1 MFMQVRY
8 TLFAW
13 IPPALTPAERLWLGG
28 EVARVGPAAFARVLK
43 ARMSE
48 HRRAGSDGKVSFA
61 EVIRAAGLS
70 NQLRGHDHTERL
82 GEDTGRNAAILG
94 LVAIVWLVFTACV
107 WISWHHWRYFFI
119 VFVVAPFFLSVT
131 LGTMLL
137 MHHHIDQWVRGL
149 LDEYTG
155 AASAGVVPQGH
166 PVPQPGDGL
175 TLPPRVGIPLSSRQ
189 AQTAP
194 LT

>member
-28 EVARVGPAAFARVLK
+28 EIARVGPATFARVLK

-48 HRRAGSDGKVSFA
+48 HRRAGSDGKLSFA
-61 EVIRAAGLS
+61 DVIHAAGLS
-70 NQLRGHDHTERL
+70 NQSRDHAERL
-82 GEDTGRNAAILG
+82 GEDTERNGAIVG

-107 WISWHHWRYFFI
+107 WHSWRDWRYFFI
-119 VFVVAPFFLSVT
+119 VFVVAPIFLAVT

-149 LDEYTG
+149 LNEYTT
-155 AASAGVVPQGH
+155 AASAGAVPNEIRVSAH
-166 PVPQPGDGL
+166 PL
-175 TLPPRVGIPLSSRQ
+175 
-189 AQTAP
+189 A
-194 LT
+194 